1 MKIIEREKHRRY
13 AKGTLV
19 VATANFRAENFKV
32 RINLSIFLLSL
43 LL

>member
-19 VATANFRAENFKV
+19 VATATFRAENFKV
-32 RINLSIFLLSL
+32 RFYFKLK
-43 LL
+43 